1 MCIPESKQV
10 PVFLNAI
17 GATTYSVLRDL
28 LAPETPISRSF
39 ADIVDAL
46 KRHFAL
52 VVAERYDF
60 HKRDQ
65 RPGQTIALYV
75 AELRRLASKC
85 AFAGY
90 LEEAL
95 RDRFVCGLQSEP
107 IQRKLL
113 SEAALTFAK
122 AVETATNMEAA
133 VANTQ
138 AMKTHSLPVD
148 QVQTPPQVPPTPPNL
163 AHKNM
168 VSREG
173 APPQTRQAY
182 HSGPESTPGGSTT
195 HTESDCGCKT
205 LVCHNCGKRGHIARV
220 CRSGRG
226 SRRPRGRGRGRT
238 LWLNT
243 PTQPQEDD
251 QVWDVLTV
259 APQSIVSPYKV
270 TLLINNK
277 HLCMEIDTGA
287 GVRNYL
293 QDPFSWCI
301 PVKTNHQTPHLHS
314 RTHCRPGTAAGAC
327 QVQGLPR
334 FA

>member
-1 MCIPESKQV
+1 MP
-10 PVFLNAI
+10 
-17 GATTYSVLRDL
+17 
-28 LAPETPISRSF
+28 
-39 ADIVDAL
+39 
-46 KRHFAL
+46 
-52 VVAERYDF
+52 
-60 HKRDQ
+60 
-65 RPGQTIALYV
+65 
-75 AELRRLASKC
+75 
-85 AFAGY
+85 FAGY

-163 AHKNM
+163 AHNNM

-182 HSGPESTPGGSTT
+182 HSGPESTPCYRCGSTT

-205 LVCHNCGKRGHIARV
+205 LVCHNCGKRGHIAQV

-251 QVWDVLTV
+251 QVLTV

-277 HLCMEIDTGA
+277 HLCME
-287 GVRNYL
+287 
-293 QDPFSWCI
+293 
-301 PVKTNHQTPHLHS
+301 K
-314 RTHCRPGTAAGAC
+314 
-327 QVQGLPR
+327 
-334 FA
+334 